1 MQREKT
7 CARIKISGVEK
18 AAILLTLC
26 FAVCTV
32 GFFLWQNRSREITV
46 VETAPFI
53 WSQEEDIPEEPAP
66 GMLRGEVL
74 DLNAAPVED
83 LIRLPGI
90 GKTRAADIVAY
101 RTEHG
106 GFSHVEELMEISGIG
121 QATLDK
127 LRDYVT
133 VGGGTSP

>member
-7 CARIKISGVEK
+7 GIHIKISGLEK

-26 FAVCTV
+26 FVVCTV
-32 GFFLWQNRSREITV
+32 GFFLWQNRSRDLTL
-46 VETAPFI
+46 VETAPTD
-53 WSQEEDIPEEPAP
+53 WSQEQTVPEEPAP

-74 DLNAAPVED
+74 DLNTAGEED

-90 GKTRAADIVAY
+90 GEKRAADIVTY
-101 RTEHG
+101 RTRHG
-106 GFSHVEELMEISGIG
+106 GFSQVEELLEISGIG
-121 QATLDK
+121 QATLDG

-133 VGGGTSP
+133 VGGGMEP